1 MTSRRGPGLP
11 GPGLAA
17 PTASA
22 ELDGPPRS
30 ALRCAAMTTP
40 ETPDAGEPAERRRAM
55 RKEPIQIGMLG
66 CGTVG
71 GGVLRLLSD
80 NARYFGER
88 IGVPVQVRRVLVRDL
103 AKERVPECDR
113 ALLTTSADD
122 VIDDP
127 AIDLVVE
134 VMGGEEPAG
143 ALIERAIARGLG
155 VVTANKM
162 LLARRGPRL
171 VELAIERRVDLAFE
185 GAVGGGIPIIRTLRE
200 AFASDWVERLVAI
213 INGTCNYVL
222 TRMRE
227 GGQPLA
233 SAIAEAQA
241 KGYAEADPSLD
252 VDGHDAAHKLVVL
265 AMLAFGASV
274 DAAEVSTEGIRG
286 IDEVDHRFAERFGYV
301 IKHLAVGR
309 DLGDAIEL
317 RVHPAFVPRTSML
330 ANVSGVLNA
339 VLLHGRALGPS
350 LVYGRGAGDLPTAVS
365 VVSDILDVS
374 RSILAGVAGMQTR
387 AIAIAPRRILP
398 MADVV
403 SRYYLRFLVADR
415 PGVMARLTGALGD
428 AGVSIEQIVQEGEA
442 EEVSRPVDV
451 VVITH
456 RAREGA
462 IRGAFAAIA
471 GEPFLMAPARL
482 LRIEER

>member
-1 MTSRRGPGLP
+1 
-11 GPGLAA
+11 
-17 PTASA
+17 
-22 ELDGPPRS
+22 
-30 ALRCAAMTTP
+30 MTTP
-40 ETPDAGEPAERRRAM
+40 EGPEAREIAERRRSM
-55 RKEPIQIGMLG
+55 RKEPIQLGLLG

-88 IGVPVQVRRVLVRDL
+88 VGVPLTVRRILVRDL
-103 AKERVPECDR
+103 DKERVPECDR
-113 ALLTTSADD
+113 RLLTTSPGE

-127 AIDLVVE
+127 AIDVVVE

-143 ALIERAIARGLG
+143 TLVERAIARGKG

-162 LLARRGPRL
+162 LLAHRGPAL
-171 VELAIERRVDLAFE
+171 VEAAIEHRVDLAFE

-200 AFASDWVERLVAI
+200 AFASDWVESLSAI

-227 GGQPLA
+227 GGQSLEA
-233 SAIAEAQA
+233 AIAEAQA

-252 VDGHDAAHKLVVL
+252 VDGGDAAHKLVVL
-265 AMLAFGASV
+265 AMLAFGARV
-274 DAAEVSTEGIRG
+274 DPAAVSTEGIRSV
-286 IDEVDHRFAERFGYV
+286 DETDHRNAERFGYV

-317 RVHPAFVPRTSML
+317 RVHPAFVPRASML

-339 VLLHGRALGPS
+339 VLLQGRALGPC

-365 VVSDILDVS
+365 VVSDILDVA
-374 RSILAGVAGMQTR
+374 RSILAGVGGMQTR
-387 AIAIAPRRILP
+387 AIAMTPRRVLP

-403 SRYYLRFLVADR
+403 SRYYLRFPVADR
-415 PGVMARLTGALGD
+415 PGVMARLTRALGD
-428 AGVSIEQIVQEGEA
+428 AGVSIEQIVQEGQA
-442 EEVSRPVDV
+442 DDDSRPVND
-451 VVITH
+451 
-456 RAREGA
+456 GA
-462 IRGAFAAIA
+462 
-471 GEPFLMAPARL
+471 APSHAPRPPSTW
-482 LRIEER
+482 